1 MSCYHYVTSMIGE
14 WTWNIGGMTLTG
26 ATEVLWWKPVP
37 VPLCR
42 PQISHYGRS
51 ENEPRPSWWKPGSLG
66 LVMAPIKGQVTL
78 YRPGQ
83 VQRFPGGWGYH
94 FSRQS
99 AREDGKAVRHTH
111 WQPLHPTE
119 IFLMLISVR
128 GWVDPR
134 AIGLCQ
140 RKIPMTP
147 AGIEPATLWLGAQ
160 YGLNTDIN

>member
-1 MSCYHYVTSMIGE
+1 MIGK
-14 WTWNIGGMTLTG
+14 WTWNIGGMSLTR
-26 ATEVLWWKPVP
+26 ATEILRWKPVP
-37 VPLCR
+37 MPLLR

-51 ENEPRPSWWKPGSLG
+51 EIEPRPPWWKAGSFGLG
-66 LVMAPIKGQVTL
+66 PWAPLKGQVTL

-83 VQRFPGGWGYH
+83 ALRFAGVWGYH

-99 AREDGKAVRHTH
+99 APEGGKAVRHTH
-111 WQPLHPTE
+111 WQPLHPTG
-119 IFLMLISVR
+119 IFLVLISVR

-147 AGIEPATLWLGAQ
+147 VGIEPATLWLGAQ
-160 YGLNTDIN
+160 YGLNTNIN